1 MTDIS
6 VIVPVYNAELYL
18 RTCVECIRSQTFR
31 NFELILIDDGSVDR
45 SAAICNEY
53 VEKDSRVKV
62 IHQNNQG
69 PSAARNRGMKESEGK
84 YITFVDADDCIEK
97 CYLENLWRITE
108 DYGADLVISGMF
120 LVEDGQKPGSRN
132 NLSVPAGE
140 MTRRVSRQEAYRCML
155 GGKRALLFAW
165 GKLYCRRLLRDI
177 SYPEGEV
184 YEDVKVICK
193 IIEKADNIVCTPYT
207 GYFYIQ
213 RPDSI
218 THSSM
223 SQEHK
228 VLLRNEIEFWNF
240 IKIHYPELEYLA
252 KEKYFRSC
260 FFLLE
265 KMSEKMQYGK
275 ECRKLRKSI
284 LKNWRYLLFNK
295 TVSRTVRGGTLCL
308 LFGIPCYRTVW
319 KLYRHLFYYKF

>member
-6 VIVPVYNAELYL
+6 VIVPVYNAESHL
-18 RTCVECIRSQTFR
+18 RSCADSILNQTFR
-31 NFELILIDDGSVDR
+31 NYELILIDDGSVDR
-45 SAAICNEY
+45 SGIICDEY
-53 VEKDSRVKV
+53 VKKDSRVKT
-62 IHQNNQG
+62 IHQNNLG

-97 CYLENLWRITE
+97 CYLENLWQIVE
-108 DYGADLVISGMF
+108 AYDADLIISGMF
-120 LVEDGQKPGSRN
+120 IVEGEQKAGGWS
-132 NLSVPAGE
+132 NLSVPASDV
-140 MTRRVSRQEAYRCML
+140 TKRVSRQDAYHCML

-165 GKLYCRRLLRDI
+165 GKLYCRRLLQDI

-193 IIEKADNIVCTPYT
+193 IIERADNIVCTSYT

-223 SQEHK
+223 SQEHM

-240 IKIHYPELEYLA
+240 IRIYYPELEYLA

-265 KMSEKMQYGK
+265 KMSEKMQYGE

-295 TVSRTVRGGTLCL
+295 TVSRTVRGGTICL
-308 LFGIPCYRTVW
+308 LFGIPCYRVVW
-319 KLYRHLFYYKF
+319 KFYRHLFYYKF